1 MAESLATILERL
13 QTAANVD
20 LAAVVSMDG
29 FLVDSAAAQSGDGTM
44 DAEEFA
50 AVATNGLMVAQALG
64 REIDRGGVDSAIL
77 EYERGTVIINALDE
91 EVALVML
98 AGADVNLGRLR
109 LLARRYRDELV
120 AAANAAM
127 Q

>member
-1 MAESLATILERL
+1 MTESLATILERL

-29 FLVDSAAAQSGDGTM
+29 FLVDSAAAQSGGDTL